1 MNLADES
8 PKNRPPLGLPVGSVR
23 ALLTLFIIA
32 VVTVSVAKG
41 RELDILWIE
50 TLLTALAH
58 YFTSRRFIDLP
69 PHVLKTIQQQDLI
82 EDDHHP
88 LFLPRHTIRFL
99 IIAAFVALGVYLY
112 QEKRLL
118 ETRSVSLLGI
128 VAAYVLG
135 GIVRGLGAWVV
146 RRRRSQHSPSRL
158 YGDLRAIVVLSAV
171 ILVGIPELLD
181 AEASLPPEAH
191 KVALGLLL
199 FYFGS
204 R

>member
-8 PKNRPPLGLPVGSVR
+8 PKKRPPLGLPVGSVR

-32 VVTVSVAKG
+32 VVTMSVAKG
-41 RELDILWIE
+41 RDLDILWIE
-50 TLLTALAH
+50 TLLISLAH

-69 PHVLKTIQQQDLI
+69 PDVLKKIQEEDLI
-82 EDDHHP
+82 EDDHQP

-99 IIAAFVALGVYLY
+99 IIAAFVSLGVYLY

-118 ETRSVSLLGI
+118 EPRSVSLLGI

-135 GIVRGLGAWVV
+135 CIVRGLAAWVG
-146 RRRRSQHSPSRL
+146 RRSENPPSRL
-158 YGDLRAIVVLSAV
+158 WGDLKALVVLGAV

>member
-1 MNLADES
+1 MNLEDES
-8 PKNRPPLGLPVGSVR
+8 PKKRPPLGLPVGSVR

-50 TLLTALAH
+50 TLLIALAH

-69 PHVLKTIQQQDLI
+69 PDVLKKIKEEGLV
-82 EDDHHP
+82 ENDHHP

-99 IIAAFVALGVYLY
+99 IISAFVGLGVYLY
-112 QEKRLL
+112 REERLL
-118 ETRSVSLLGI
+118 EPRAVSLLGM
-128 VAAYVLG
+128 VAVYVLG
-135 GIVRGLGAWVV
+135 CLARGFGAWLG
-146 RRRRSQHSPSRL
+146 RTRKPPSRL
-158 YGDLRAIVVLSAV
+158 WGDIKAVVAIVV
-171 ILVGIPELLD
+171 VGVPELLD

-191 KVALGLLL
+191 KVALGLML